1 MRCLVTGSSGHLGEA
16 LVRTL
21 RDRGATVVGLDQRPS
36 PFTSATGSI
45 TDPDL
50 VRSVMHDVDVV
61 FHPATLHKPHVATH
75 PRREFVA
82 TNVTGTLTLLEAA
95 VEARV
100 QAFVFT
106 STTSAFGR
114 ALSPPAGAPAVWV
127 TEDTVPVPRNVYG
140 ATKLAA
146 EHLAEEVHHS
156 EGLPVVILRTS
167 RFFPEPDDRPEVR
180 RAFAD
185 DNLKANELL
194 HRRVDVA
201 DVVEAHLLAA
211 ERAPSLGFGRY
222 IVSAST
228 PFEPGDLEELRRDVA
243 TVVARRFPEQPALY
257 ARAGWRL
264 PATIDRVYS
273 SARAR
278 EELGWVPRYGFAE
291 VLDSLRTAPS
301 SVPSSV
307 ASPTEEHTRRDWR
320 SPLTHEIGIKGYH
333 DGAFDDGL
341 YPVD

>member
-1 MRCLVTGSSGHLGEA
+1 MRCVVTGSSGHLGEA

-21 RDRGATVVGLDQRPS
+21 REREVTVVGLDQRPS
-36 PFTSATGSI
+36 TFTSVVGSI

-50 VRSVMHDVDVV
+50 VRAALQGVDVV
-61 FHPATLHKPHVATH
+61 FHPATLHKPHVASH
-75 PRREFVA
+75 SRREFVD

-95 VEARV
+95 VDAGV

-114 ALSPPAGAPAVWV
+114 ALSPPPGAPSVWV
-127 TEDTVPVPRNVYG
+127 TEDTVPVPRNIYG

-146 EHLAEEVHHS
+146 EHVAEEVHHS

-180 RAFAD
+180 RVFAD
-185 DNLKANELL
+185 NNLKANELL
-194 HRRVDVA
+194 HRRVDIA
-201 DVVEAHLLAA
+201 DVVDAHVLAA
-211 ERAPSLGFGRY
+211 ELAPELGFGRY

-228 PFEPGDLEELRRDVA
+228 PFDTGDLAELATDAA
-243 TVVARRFPEQPALY
+243 TVVARRFPEQPELY
-257 ARAGWRL
+257 ARAGWTL
-264 PATIDRVYS
+264 PTTIDRVYS

-278 EELGWVPRYGFAE
+278 EELGWMPRFGFTE
-291 VLDSLRTAPS
+291 VLESLRTG
-301 SVPSSV
+301 
-307 ASPTEEHTRRDWR
+307 RDWR

-333 DGAFDDGL
+333 DGAFEDGL
-341 YPVD
+341 YPVN